1 MSEYSSVETAV
12 TIDVVPTGAG
22 CELTLVHE
30 GVLPEWASQT
40 ERGRRDLH
48 ARLAHVV
55 GG

>member
-1 MSEYSSVETAV
+1 VTAV
-12 TIDVVPTGAG
+12 AIDVVPAGAG

-40 ERGRRDLH
+40 ERGGRDLL